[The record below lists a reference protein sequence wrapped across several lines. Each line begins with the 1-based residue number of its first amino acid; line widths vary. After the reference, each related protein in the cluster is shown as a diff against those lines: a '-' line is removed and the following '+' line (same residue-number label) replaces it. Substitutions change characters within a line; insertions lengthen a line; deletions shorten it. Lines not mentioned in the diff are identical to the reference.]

1 MITQKAKGREIKICK
16 TVVKV
21 RLTEKCDDG
30 NKIINLLFLF
40 TIYFLA
46 TISKKFLALRS
57 WSG

>member
-1 MITQKAKGREIKICK
+1 MIIQKAKGRDIKICK

-46 TISKKFLALRS
+46 TISKKFLAL
-57 WSG
+57 